1 MSTENKKLIAEFM
14 ELSRQLHLYE
24 HPLTGEYVDPESL
37 NYDTDWNML
46 MPVVEK
52 IESLGYAFIMDSAVR
67 ILDYRTNIKGDI
79 KAFVTLMTDI
89 KRIEAT
95 YKAVV
100 EFIKWHQS

>member
-1 MSTENKKLIAEFM
+1 MTTENKKLIAEFM

-52 IESLGYAFIMDSAVR
+52 IEGCRGAVSVYIYKDSCQIETR
-67 ILDYRTNIKGDI
+67 LEGFKTIKGG
-79 KAFVTLMTDI
+79 KT
-89 KRIEAT
+89 KIEAT
-95 YKAVV
+95 YEAVV
-100 EFIKWHQS
+100 EFVKWRNS